1 MESAALATILIEGRE
16 NVPVDFDRAFALATK
31 GARNNCHDCIGV
43 KARCYLGGFGCEENL
58 EEAESLAKA
67 SAFMGSFYGNFVLG
81 YLAYDKGNI
90 ELAKN
95 QWKNAAV
102 HGLAVAQVNLAKL
115 YLLEAQVIKYDIRQG
130 HGSERAILDAYFL
143 EEDAFELLIEACQSG
158 HSIAWQELG
167 IMYLYGTYV
176 PLNMDNASACFTRSR
191 KAGNVELLIA

>member
-1 MESAALATILIEGRE
+1 MATLATILIEGRE
-16 NVPVDFDRAFALATK
+16 NVPTDFNRAFDLASE
-31 GARNNCHDCIGV
+31 GERNNCHDCIGV

-58 EEAESLAKA
+58 EEAERLAIA
-67 SAFMGSFYGNFVLG
+67 SAFNGSFYGNFVLG

-90 ELAKN
+90 ELAKI
-95 QWKNAAV
+95 QWKKAAAR
-102 HGLAVAQVNLAKL
+102 GLAVAQVNLAKL
-115 YLLEAQVIKYDIRQG
+115 YLLEAQAIKYDIRQG

-176 PLNMDNASACFTRSR
+176 SLNMDIASSCFTRSR
-191 KAGNVELLIA
+191 KAGNVQLLIS